1 MGFFG
6 RAIDVVRAEMN
17 DLISRVEDPAKL
29 AELSITDAKE
39 AYNKLRKD
47 SVEVIANANS
57 VRKKMEQANTE
68 AMKWHDIAK
77 KALTA
82 GNEADAKAALE
93 RENKAKAQAAEFES
107 TYKVAKAEADKV
119 QTALQNLRA
128 KIDKAEDQKDII
140 KAKATTAKIKKQT
153 ASVDFGGANG
163 IMDKLDRMADKADQE
178 LAEADAMEAMNAAES
193 ADMDAADDL
202 MSKYNSGDP
211 ATEAS
216 LAALK
221 AEMGIQ

>member
-57 VRKKMEQANTE
+57 VHKKMEQANAE

-93 RENKAKAQAAEFES
+93 RENKAKAQAVEFES

-119 QTALQNLRA
+119 QTALQNLRS

>member
-57 VRKKMEQANTE
+57 VHKKMEQANAE

-93 RENKAKAQAAEFES
+93 RENKAKAQAVEFES

-216 LAALK
+216 LAPVK
-221 AEMGIQ
+221 PEMGIQ

>member
-57 VRKKMEQANTE
+57 VRKKMEQANAE

-93 RENKAKAQAAEFES
+93 RENKAKAQAVEFES

-193 ADMDAADDL
+193 ADMDVADDL